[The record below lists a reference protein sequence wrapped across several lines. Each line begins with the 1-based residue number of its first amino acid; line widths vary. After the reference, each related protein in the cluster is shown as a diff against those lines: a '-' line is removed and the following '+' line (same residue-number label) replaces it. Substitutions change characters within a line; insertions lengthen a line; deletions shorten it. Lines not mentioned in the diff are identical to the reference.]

1 MFSITPQAAQHIL
14 ESAQQNNAA
23 HLALRLAARKDEAG
37 TTEYGMGFDQPQAG
51 DTQLVS
57 NGITVV
63 YQSAFEED
71 LVDVK
76 LDYVK
81 TESGDFGLAFVDQ

>member
-1 MFSITPQAAQHIL
+1 MFLITPQAAQHIL
-14 ESAQQNNAA
+14 ETAQQSNATE
-23 HLALRLAARKDEAG
+23 LALRLAARKDAEG
-37 TTEYGMGFDQPQAG
+37 TTEYGMGFDHPQEG

-63 YQSAFEED
+63 YQSAFEDD

-81 TESGDFGLAFVDQ
+81 MDSGDFGLAFVDQ

>member
-14 ESAQQNNAA
+14 ASADQNNATG
-23 HLALRLAARKDEAG
+23 LALRLAARKDESG
-37 TTEYGMGFDQPQAG
+37 TTEYGMGFDHPQEG

-57 NGITVV
+57 NGVTVV
-63 YQSAFEED
+63 YESSFEDD
-71 LVDVK
+71 LVDIK

-81 TESGDFGLAFVDQ
+81 MESGDFGFAFIDQ